1 MFVKYLPQIIIL
13 VALVGIVIF
22 IARKVPKIKDRVA
35 EGIPESEPSS
45 VEKKIKS
52 KAFWEKFQKTISV
65 TCRSIAKGVVAIAKG
80 FSAGFVMIKKEIN
93 KKPFVKK
100 EKSIINLGGVSDN
113 SKEGFAGKANVV
125 KNVFKTALAKKL
137 DEARKLKGE
146 GKFQD
151 AEKIYIDLV
160 VSNPKSPK
168 SYEELGRV
176 YMDMQN
182 FKDAAASF
190 EQAISLGTKNQNNIY
205 PLTARCF
212 FKSELYKKALEYAEM
227 ANDVDPKDIESLK
240 IIVGVHKR
248 NKNEMLERIALEK
261 IVAIN
266 PQDSESVSRLNTL
279 KSI

>member
-1 MFVKYLPQIIIL
+1 MFVQYLPQIIIL

-22 IARKVPKIKDRVA
+22 IVRKVPKIKDQVA
-35 EGIPESEPSS
+35 EVIPEAEPSS

-52 KAFWEKFQKTISV
+52 KAFWEKFRKIISAV
-65 TCRSIAKGVVAIAKG
+65 FSATAKGVVAITKG
-80 FSAGFVMIKKEIN
+80 FGAGFAMIKKEIN
-93 KKPFVKK
+93 KKPFIRK
-100 EKSIINLGGVSDN
+100 EKAITNVGEFSEN
-113 SKEGFAGKANVV
+113 SKDNMMSKASAV

-146 GKFQD
+146 GKFQE

-168 SYEELGRV
+168 PYEELGRV
-176 YMDMQN
+176 YMEMQN
-182 FKDAAASF
+182 FKDASASF

-205 PLTARCF
+205 PLTAKCF
-212 FKSELYKKALEYAEM
+212 FKSELYKKALEYAEL
-227 ANDVDPKDIESLK
+227 AIDVDSKDIESLK
-240 IIVGVHKR
+240 VIVGVHRR